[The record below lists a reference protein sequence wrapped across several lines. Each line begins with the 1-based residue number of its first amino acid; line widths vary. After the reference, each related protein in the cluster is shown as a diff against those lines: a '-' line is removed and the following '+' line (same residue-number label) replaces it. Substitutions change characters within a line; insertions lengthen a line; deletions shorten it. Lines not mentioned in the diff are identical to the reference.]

1 MHLIAYL
8 SPRFPHRAEIKPPNA
23 IPAPITESR
32 AAPLS
37 EGELWKRMA
46 LWQIL
51 GFARFGWFC
60 FGKAKELAASSNN
73 IEKIRPV
80 FFIRSHR
87 SLSLILVR
95 SRWNEAYEI

>member
-8 SPRFPHRAEIKPPNA
+8 SPRFPHRAEIKPPSA

-51 GFARFGWFC
+51 GFAGFDRFC

-80 FFIRSHR
+80 LIIRSHR
-87 SLSLILVR
+87 SLSLLLVR
-95 SRWNEAYEI
+95 FRWNKLDEI